1 MLKFSVRF
9 GHINRHDRSG
19 FKMPHS
25 MKHFPQFIYHL
36 RRSNFVNPFGAPP
49 DQSIYVK
56 TCMMR
61 ESIGNGIVMVQPALL
76 KYTTDDADP
85 VPVELDLDELQDE
98 VVLLMDSF
106 FMVLVWQG
114 PSVYDWKEQELDQ
127 DP

>member
-1 MLKFSVRF
+1 M
-9 GHINRHDRSG
+9 
-19 FKMPHS
+19 
-25 MKHFPQFIYHL
+25 
-36 RRSNFVNPFGAPP
+36 NPFGAPP

-114 PSVYDWKEQELDQ
+114 PSVYDWKKQELDQ